1 METMFTEG
9 FTESHISIALD
20 IFIRDAG
27 YFQEKDLTSQT
38 FQNFIREL
46 GRNLV
51 TFQEEKSYVKTAKFL
66 DIYCIEDK
74 YLWVNLEMF
83 LIKKDRLVSPKGYVE
98 IMSHFSSQNEGS
110 RDFYDFYEF
119 NYNSHVFKKLSTHDF
134 ISLGYNFYLVHAGT
148 IGFFEKFAD
157 ELIERLDDK
166 TSTYDL
172 LRVLQTFSEISTRFY
187 RLFTQIEML
196 FLKRFDQMAIDE
208 MTCCAAGFAISGF
221 GSQYIFSLMEQG
233 IFANMDKFSD
243 AENVKEIC
251 KAFVFS
257 QRGSRLLHQAM
268 LPRIQATI
276 SSFSC
281 KELCYLIHGYHKQ
294 GNLPKSF
301 TSAVE
306 EGVVKTLRNT
316 KDISVEEIALITKVF
331 CTTRTGSRDFHKLLE
346 TTVLQRLDD
355 LKKNMDALYQIGYK
369 FEESGLCSLDTL
381 KILKKHVFMT
391 EVENDVFK

>member
-1 METMFTEG
+1 M
-9 FTESHISIALD
+9 
-20 IFIRDAG
+20 
-27 YFQEKDLTSQT
+27 
-38 FQNFIREL
+38 
-46 GRNLV
+46 
-51 TFQEEKSYVKTAKFL
+51 
-66 DIYCIEDK
+66 
-74 YLWVNLEMF
+74 
-83 LIKKDRLVSPKGYVE
+83 
-98 IMSHFSSQNEGS
+98 
-110 RDFYDFYEF
+110 
-119 NYNSHVFKKLSTHDF
+119 FKKLSTHDF

-148 IGFFEKFAD
+148 IGFFERFAD

-281 KELCYLIHGYHKQ
+281 KELCYLIHGYHK
-294 GNLPKSF
+294 
-301 TSAVE
+301 
-306 EGVVKTLRNT
+306 
-316 KDISVEEIALITKVF
+316 
-331 CTTRTGSRDFHKLLE
+331 
-346 TTVLQRLDD
+346 
-355 LKKNMDALYQIGYK
+355 
-369 FEESGLCSLDTL
+369 
-381 KILKKHVFMT
+381 
-391 EVENDVFK
+391 